1 MKTRLIVFAAML
13 VTLLALAACGGSQS
27 SNTEAPA
34 AAPAAAT
41 ATDTATTEAANAAA
55 TEAATEA
62 ATLAATE
69 AATVEA
75 TPTHDMAAMAP
86 GEVMTATGDMTAT
99 GEMSGMAG
107 MGDMGGMNMSPDT
120 AFDIRFIDSMIPH
133 HQGAVAMAQQAL
145 EQAEHPEV
153 KQMAQQ
159 IIDAQ
164 EAEIKQLQDWRSAWY
179 PNAAPTKGMQ
189 MDMGSGMNMM
199 EVPGGEQPFDLRFI
213 DAMIPHHQDA
223 IMMAQ
228 EAQAKA
234 EHPEVKQ
241 MAQQIIAAQQAEIKQ
256 LQDWRTAWYPNQ

>member
-1 MKTRLIVFAAML
+1 MKIRFIVFVAML

-34 AAPAAAT
+34 TAPAA
-41 ATDTATTEAANAAA
+41 ATDTATTVAANAAPA
-55 TEAATEA
+55 EAATV
-62 ATLAATE
+62 AATE

-75 TPTHDMAAMAP
+75 TPTHDMTAMAP
-86 GEVMTATGDMTAT
+86 GEVMTGTGDMTAT
-99 GEMSGMAG
+99 GDMSGMAG

-145 EQAEHPEV
+145 QQAEHPEI

-164 EAEIKQLQDWRSAWY
+164 NAEMKQMQDWRGAWY
-179 PNAAPTKGMQ
+179 PNAGATEGMQ
-189 MDMGSGMNMM
+189 MDMGNGMNMM
-199 EVPGGEQPFDLRFI
+199 EVPAGDQPFDLRFI

-228 EAQAKA
+228 EAQAKS

-256 LQDWRTAWYPNQ
+256 LQEWRMAWYPNQ